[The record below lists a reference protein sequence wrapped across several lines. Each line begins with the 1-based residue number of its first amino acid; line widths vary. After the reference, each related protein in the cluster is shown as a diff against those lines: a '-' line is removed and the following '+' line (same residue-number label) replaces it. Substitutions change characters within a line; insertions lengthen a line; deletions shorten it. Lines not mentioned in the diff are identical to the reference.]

1 MTMSID
7 ENSAALPRWSNRE
20 AIRRATLMKR
30 DIRAFRSL
38 YPSCEQ
44 AQGSPIQGFTWEALE
59 RQLSALAADPVKAAM
74 AGPLVS
80 ATRKQARFKPSE
92 MVLREI
98 LCLASTLMDESF
110 DPSPGEE
117 ADDMT

>member
-1 MTMSID
+1 MMTTTD
-7 ENSAALPRWSNRE
+7 ENSFAEPGWSNRQ
-20 AIRRATLMKR
+20 AIRRAVLMKR
-30 DIRAFRSL
+30 DIRAFHRA

-44 AQGSPIQGFTWEALE
+44 PVGSPIRGFTWEALE
-59 RQLSALAADPVKAAM
+59 RQLSALATDPVKAAM

-80 ATRKQARFKPSE
+80 ATRKQARFKPPE